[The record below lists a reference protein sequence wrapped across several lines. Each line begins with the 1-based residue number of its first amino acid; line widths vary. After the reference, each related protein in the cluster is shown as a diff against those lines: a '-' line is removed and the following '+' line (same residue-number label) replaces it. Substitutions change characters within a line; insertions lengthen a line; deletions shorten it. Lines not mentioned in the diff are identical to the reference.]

1 MRSSTSMD
9 RRTLI
14 KILARGGLALSLTS
28 AAAEAVWSA
37 VAADGA
43 REPRILNAAQSD
55 MIARIAD
62 TILPRTDTPSATD
75 VGVLSWIDLVLAE
88 YFAVARRSAFL
99 RDLTA
104 IDGFA
109 REVAGAPVAGLED
122 SRLAIVIATLDA
134 ALGSSSGSSN
144 ESAGGSL
151 DLTPAQRGYVH
162 LKELVIHGYFTSK
175 PVQQDIL
182 KFVIVPGR
190 YDADAP
196 FAPASLT

>member
-1 MRSSTSMD
+1 MD

-28 AAAEAVWSA
+28 GAAEAVWSA

-75 VGVLSWIDLVLAE
+75 VGVVIWIDLVLAE
-88 YFAVARRSAFL
+88 YFAGTRRSAFL

-104 IDGFA
+104 IDDFA
-109 REVAGAPVAGLED
+109 REAAGAPVARLDD

-134 ALGSSSGSSN
+134 ALGSSS
-144 ESAGGSL
+144 ESAGGSV

-196 FAPASLT
+196 FSPARLA